1 MKIWFQCKIKYQRE
15 EENGKIKKISEPYLV
30 DAVSYTE
37 AEARIY
43 QELGSVIPGEFEV
56 TAITKSRFVDI
67 FHYDDND
74 VWYKCK
80 VTYMVTD
87 ENSGKEKKITNMM
100 LVTAAHV
107 KEAYERIQESLST
120 MLVPFEVPEIAQSPI
135 VEIFPYI
142 SEEDREPVIPENLR
156 PLKEV
161 EAERLSETEAEE
173 RGVVRPI
180 PPGPAE
186 LEAMNAEDQANASD
200 DEDEDEDD
208 FDAQLDEADEENFE
222 EVKVEN

>member
-200 DEDEDEDD
+200 NEDEEDD
-208 FDAQLDEADEENFE
+208 FEAQLDEADEENLE

>member
-1 MKIWFQCKIKYQRE
+1 MKIWFLCKIKYQRE

-87 ENSGKEKKITNMM
+87 ENSGKEKKISNLM

-120 MLVPFEVPEIAQSPI
+120 MLVPFEIPEISQSPI
-135 VEIFPYI
+135 VEIFPYVAD
-142 SEEDREPVIPENLR
+142 EDREPVIPENFKPLR
-156 PLKEV
+156 DVQPEK
-161 EAERLSETEAEE
+161 LSEEEAEE
-173 RGVVRPI
+173 KGVVRPI
-180 PPGPAE
+180 PPSPAE
-186 LEAMNAEDQANASD
+186 LEEMNAEDEAGVAAETEEE
-200 DEDEDEDD
+200 ED
-208 FDAQLDEADEENFE
+208 FSAQLDEADEEDLE

>member
-1 MKIWFQCKIKYQRE
+1 MKIWFLCKIKYQRE
-15 EENGKIKKISEPYLV
+15 EESGKIKKISEAYLV

-43 QELGSVIPGEFEV
+43 QELGSIIRGEFEV

-80 VTYMVTD
+80 VTYLVAD
-87 ENSGKEKKITNMM
+87 EKSGKEKKIINLM
-100 LVTAAHV
+100 LVTAANV
-107 KEAYERIQESLST
+107 KEAYERIYESLST
-120 MLVPFEVPEIAQSPI
+120 MLVPFEVPEISQSPI

-142 SEEDREPVIPENLR
+142 SEEDREQVIPENLR
-156 PLKEV
+156 PLSEV
-161 EAERLSETEAEE
+161 EAENSGL
-173 RGVVRPI
+173 VRPV

-186 LEAMNAEDQANASD
+186 LEAMRAEEQQKPKEDVEQEVEALLD
-200 DEDEDEDD
+200 EKDEDELE
-208 FDAQLDEADEENFE
+208 EKVRVEEEN
-222 EVKVEN
+222 

>member
-1 MKIWFQCKIKYQRE
+1 MKIWFLCKIKYQRE

-43 QELGSVIPGEFEV
+43 QELGSIIPGEFEV

-80 VTYMVTD
+80 VTYMVAD
-87 ENSGKEKKITNMM
+87 ENSGKEKKITNLM

-107 KEAYERIQESLST
+107 KEAYERIHESLST
-120 MLVPFEVPEIAQSPI
+120 MLVPFEVPEISQSPI

-156 PLKEV
+156 PLSEM
-161 EAERLSETEAEE
+161 EAEQRNL
-173 RGVVRPI
+173 VRPI

-186 LEAMNAEDQANASD
+186 LEAMRAEDRQKEETEEIEETEEQ
-200 DEDEDEDD
+200 EDIE
-208 FDAQLDEADEENFE
+208 ALLDEPDEEHE
-222 EVKVEN
+222 ETVRVEEN